1 MASKNR
7 TVQNFIA
14 LVPDYVRSK
23 SEKYESNLQ
32 RCLQVILHCF
42 HNLLLVL

>member
-7 TVQNFIA
+7 TIQSFIA

-23 SEKYESNLQ
+23 SDKCEASLQ
-32 RCLQVILHCF
+32 RCLQVL
-42 HNLLLVL
+42 NLFSTLD